1 MLFMIKKLICI
12 LAILET
18 SFSFG

>member
-1 MLFMIKKLICI
+1 MLFIIKKLICI